1 MSQDPTKTKVI
12 ELLREW
18 CDDPP
23 VSVDEAVKV
32 LSELVYPSKLER
44 DEAEFEAW
52 FHLWLE
58 SEMKRF
64 GLSLSRDATKM
75 GETEKVKR
83 SARFKMK
90 QAWLAARG
98 VKTT

>member
-44 DEAEFEAW
+44 DAAEFREW
-52 FHLWLE
+52 YD
-58 SEMKRF
+58 R
-64 GLSLSRDATKM
+64 SRWQASGHIVVAK
-75 GETEKVKR
+75 
-83 SARFKMK
+83 A
-90 QAWLAARG
+90 AWLAARG
-98 VKTT
+98 HK

>member
-32 LSELVYPSKLER
+32 LSGLVYPSKLER
-44 DEAEFEAW
+44 DVSEFEAW
-52 FHLWLE
+52 
-58 SEMKRF
+58 
-64 GLSLSRDATKM
+64 ATKQRPRVLW
-75 GETEKVKR
+75 GIIELQ
-83 SARFKMK
+83 SAKTV
-90 QAWLAARG
+90 WLAARG
-98 VKTT
+98 HS